1 MGTRA
6 LNNRIEKVKELER
19 QKAELEKQIDS
30 IKAEIKEEMENNN
43 INELD
48 TGLYIVR
55 FKDVTTNRFDS
66 KAFKIDH
73 IDLYNEYLKAAVSKR
88 FSIA

>member
-6 LNNRIEKVKELER
+6 LNNRIEKIKELER
-19 QKAELEKQIDS
+19 QKAELEKQIENL
-30 IKAEIKEEMENNN
+30 KAEVKEEMENKGV
-43 INELD
+43 NEID

-55 FKDVTTNRFDS
+55 FKDVTTNKFDS
-66 KAFKIDH
+66 KAFKAEH
-73 IDLYNEYLKAAVSKR
+73 LDLYNAYLKAAVGKR

>member
-6 LNNRIEKVKELER
+6 LNNRIEKIK
-19 QKAELEKQIDS
+19 ELEKQKIELEKEIDNLKS
-30 IKAEIKEEMENNN
+30 EIKVEMENKN

-66 KAFKIDH
+66 KTFKTEH

-88 FSIA
+88 FSIL

>member
-6 LNNRIEKVKELER
+6 LNNRIEKIKELEK

-30 IKAEIKEEMENNN
+30 IKAEIKEEMENEN

-48 TGLYIVR
+48 TGLYIIR

-73 IDLYNEYLKAAVSKR
+73 IDLYNAYLKASVSKR